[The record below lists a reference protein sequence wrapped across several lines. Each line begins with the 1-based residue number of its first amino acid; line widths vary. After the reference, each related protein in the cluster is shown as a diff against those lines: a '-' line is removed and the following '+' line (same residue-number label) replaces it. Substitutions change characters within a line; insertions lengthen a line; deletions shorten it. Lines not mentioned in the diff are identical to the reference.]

1 MRLVVTGVAPA
12 HEMPR
17 TKYTRK
23 PKGANDSLDKPDR
36 KLKTFERHVQ
46 NSIVKLQQEAQADL
60 RSFETFIDVMISRLP
75 SEIRRMT
82 LSEILAFESDDLKE
96 NCNEVTSSE
105 ISCMRPPAVAM
116 SAVRK
121 TTKTK
126 TAVKRATA
134 ASDDG
139 YATEGGTSVGS
150 TSRATKA
157 TAPTSRRTRSSTRTN
172 KVKLALNEISQKT
185 VRKTRA
191 RSKDHLNIPTLKTD
205 NFKTPAVP
213 KAATHAYD
221 VVTPK
226 IKPNTPMN
234 VLRRPRQG
242 EMVLSMQGSPLLVSA
257 VIEEKTANI
266 NVPLSDGNMM
276 SLLPQE
282 GLRVSHI
289 PPLDAETMNQLE
301 TLKKHIEKVIAL
313 K

>member
-1 MRLVVTGVAPA
+1 MFTGVVPVNK
-12 HEMPR
+12 MPR

-36 KLKTFERHVQ
+36 KLKTFERHVRTTT
-46 NSIVKLQQEAQADL
+46 VKLQQDAQADA

-75 SEIRRMT
+75 LEIRQMT
-82 LSEILAFESDDLKE
+82 LSEILTRESDDSKE
-96 NCNEVTSSE
+96 NCNEMTSSE
-105 ISCMRPPAVAM
+105 MSCMRPPTVAI
-116 SAVRK
+116 STAKK
-121 TTKTK
+121 TTK

-150 TSRATKA
+150 ISRATKTLA
-157 TAPTSRRTRSSTRTN
+157 TTSRRTRSSTRTS
-172 KVKLALNEISQKT
+172 KAKLALSEINQKT
-185 VRKTRA
+185 MKKPRA
-191 RSKDHLNIPTLKTD
+191 KSKEYLNVPILKTD

-213 KAATHAYD
+213 KSATHMYD

-226 IKPNTPMN
+226 IKPNTPLN

-257 VIEEKTANI
+257 VIEEKTANV
-266 NVPLSDGNMM
+266 NVPLSDGNML
-276 SLLPQE
+276 SLLPEE

-289 PPLDAETMNQLE
+289 PALDAETMHQLE

>member
-1 MRLVVTGVAPA
+1 
-12 HEMPR
+12 MPR

-23 PKGANDSLDKPDR
+23 PRGANDSLDRPDR

-46 NSIVKLQQEAQADL
+46 NSIIKLQQETQADL

-75 SEIRRMT
+75 LEIRQMS
-82 LSEILAFESDDLKE
+82 LSEILNLENDNLK

-105 ISCMRPPAVAM
+105 TSCMRPPTMAM
-116 SAVRK
+116 STVRK
-121 TTKTK
+121 MTKTK
-126 TAVKRATA
+126 TAVKRATGV
-134 ASDDG
+134 SDDG

-150 TSRATKA
+150 TTRATKI
-157 TAPTSRRTRSSTRTN
+157 TAPTSRRTRSSTRTS
-172 KVKLALNEISQKT
+172 KVKLALNEINQKT
-185 VRKTRA
+185 VRKPRA
-191 RSKDHLNIPTLKTD
+191 RSKEHLNVPVLKTD
-205 NFKTPAVP
+205 NFKTPAMPRV
-213 KAATHAYD
+213 AAHAYD

-257 VIEEKTANI
+257 VIEEKTANV

-289 PPLDAETMNQLE
+289 PPLDDETMHQLE